1 MAERESIAPR
11 VLVGLALVVA
21 SAAVGVVF
29 AWQPL
34 LLGLPLLVLGVVTLL
49 LGPFF
54 MRLPRHVQLLLIAV
68 FLNYENLLRYTLLD
82 EWMAGVFQVVR
93 IPLVVGAG
101 LLLLVLRGGALASG
115 VGRASSLIV
124 FLYLA
129 WATVSGVMSPD
140 PSNSL
145 FHVVA
150 LIFLVFILAL
160 TLSASPDPGVFWR
173 GWLVSLVIGLCVLQ
187 VASLAMIALGLDFV
201 RADRSVFGD
210 VAVGY
215 RGLLTGPNDFAQ
227 VACLA
232 LGATL
237 ALAELKGPGPRPW
250 WFLPM
255 VVICSIAG
263 LLSGARSGLLGVFS
277 GLAYLLVTSLLRSE
291 RVSRGRRTS
300 LVVGLV
306 GLAVVLVGL
315 WSSQA
320 GRTQLGRMVE
330 TADTL
335 RGDAVEARP
344 VVWVSYLQSVGRR
357 PLFGIGYGNKAT
369 MDDRH
374 TVRLVGLH
382 ASHSALLEYT
392 IPTGLPGTLL
402 FILVIVGA
410 WRGSRHP
417 KAGLFGSSV
426 VHYWAAAWPVF
437 LLSTGATGLAQVCG
451 WSFWVPILC
460 GLGFRG
466 LQTGNEAE
474 AETPEGPPA
483 RPARGLDPPPTVL

>member
-1 MAERESIAPR
+1 MAEQERIVPR
-11 VLVGLALVVA
+11 VLVGLVLIVA
-21 SAAVGVVF
+21 SAAVGVAF
-29 AWQPL
+29 AWQPV
-34 LLGLPLLVLGVVTLL
+34 LLGLPLLLVGVATLL
-49 LGPFF
+49 LGPILK
-54 MRLPRHVQLLLIAV
+54 RLPRHLQLLLIAV

-82 EWMAGVFQVVR
+82 EWMGGVFQIVR
-93 IPLVVGAG
+93 IPLVVAAG
-101 LLLLVLRGGALASG
+101 FLLLALRGGALASG

-129 WATVSGVMSPD
+129 WATVSGLASPD
-140 PSNSL
+140 PPNSL

-150 LIFLVFILAL
+150 LAFLVLILAL

-173 GWLVSLVIGLCVLQ
+173 GWLVSLVIGLCALQ
-187 VASLAMIALGLDFV
+187 VVSLVMIAMGFDFV

-210 VAVGY
+210 IAVGY
-215 RGLLTGPNDFAQ
+215 RGMLTGPNDFAQ
-227 VACLA
+227 VACLG

-255 VVICSIAG
+255 VVICSVAG
-263 LLSGARSGLLGVFS
+263 LMSGARSGLLGVFC
-277 GLAYLLVTSLLRSE
+277 GLGYLLFTSILRSE

-300 LVVGLV
+300 LVVGLI
-306 GLAVVLVGL
+306 GLAVVLIGL

-335 RGDAVEARP
+335 RGETVEARP
-344 VVWVSYLQSVGRR
+344 VVWVSYLRSVGRR
-357 PLFGIGYGNKAT
+357 PMFGIGYGNKAT
-369 MDDRH
+369 MDDRYAI
-374 TVRLVGLH
+374 RMVGLH
-382 ASHSALLEYT
+382 ASHSAILEYT
-392 IPTGLPGTLL
+392 IPTGLPGTVL
-402 FILVIVGA
+402 FILVLVGA

-417 KAGLFGSSV
+417 KAGSFGTSV
-426 VHYWAAAWPVF
+426 VHFWAAAWPVF

-466 LQTGNEAE
+466 LPTGSEAE
-474 AETPEGPPA
+474 VGGPERTPA
-483 RPARGLDPPPTVL
+483 RPAPGLDPNPPVL